1 MNILFVGDI
10 VGKVGR
16 KALSDNLAQIKEK
29 YDIEFVI
36 ANGENISRG
45 KGITKNH
52 YDFLIKSGVDCITLG
67 NHYKDREDIK
77 NYIDRVDKLIRPL
90 NLKEDFPGV
99 GTKIFYKNG
108 VSIRVSNLLGL
119 AYSKIPV
126 NDPYLEILSVIENDD
141 SDIHIIDFHADATG
155 EKKAFAYALK
165 NSVSA
170 VIGTHTHVQTR
181 DAQILNGSLLYI
193 TDVGMCGSY
202 NSILGTEINSVI
214 NRIILHDETKHFEY
228 LDEDDRLFSAVVL
241 KFDDLTLKGTEI
253 IPIYIINKRG

>member
-16 KALSDNLAQIKEK
+16 KALSENLAQIKKK
-29 YDIEFVI
+29 YDIDFVI

-99 GTKIFYKNG
+99 GTKVFYKNG
-108 VSIRVSNLLGL
+108 ISIRVSNLLGS

-126 NDPYLEILSVIENDD
+126 NDPYLEILSVIENDE
-141 SDIHIIDFHADATG
+141 SDIHIIDFHAEYTG
-155 EKKAFAYALK
+155 EKKALALSLK
-165 NSVSA
+165 NSISA
-170 VIGTHTHVQTR
+170 FIGTHTHVQTN
-181 DAQILNGSLLYI
+181 DAQILTTGVSAQDYRI
-193 TDVGMCGSY
+193 WQ
-202 NSILGTEINSVI
+202 ILFLPATQ
-214 NRIILHDETKHFEY
+214 
-228 LDEDDRLFSAVVL
+228 
-241 KFDDLTLKGTEI
+241 DL
-253 IPIYIINKRG
+253 